1 MKSLII
7 TYLENVTALMK
18 TQDADK
24 FYNWQLK
31 NGQLFKNRD
40 KRREKQL
47 MAKGFAHK
55 QKQCYYNSQ
64 MAILNLGV
72 NTVAKYYEGW
82 YIPKKIPIPME
93 HGFLVENGKVIDL
106 TAKGDVR
113 EYFGVEIPTKFI
125 LQKINETK
133 MATALIF
140 YYWDVVYAKQRR
152 TQTK

>member
-7 TYLENVTALMK
+7 KYLESVSELMK

-24 FYNWQLK
+24 FYSWQLE
-31 NGQLFKNRD
+31 NGQLFKKRD
-40 KRREKQL
+40 IRREKQL
-47 MAKGFAHK
+47 VAKGFAHK

-64 MAILNLGV
+64 MAMLNLGV

-82 YIPKKIPIPME
+82 YIPKNIPIPIE
-93 HGFLVENGKVIDL
+93 HGFLVEDGKVIDL
-106 TAKGDVR
+106 TAKGEVR
-113 EYFGVEIPTKFI
+113 EYFGVEIPMKFI

-140 YYWDVVYAKQRR
+140 YYWNDVFYAKR
-152 TQTK
+152 